1 MEDVQLMDNIV
12 EYVKKVASSARTNS
26 DEKEIEKVFPEQREV
41 HSLCDGRIKFLEFKN
56 PLLDLNLKFEFLTP
70 MDASLY
76 GSIQPS

>member
-41 HSLCDGRIKFLEFKN
+41 HSLCEGR
-56 PLLDLNLKFEFLTP
+56 NLRI
-70 MDASLY
+70 LY
-76 GSIQPS
+76 